1 MKLPTSLRTVLATA
15 CLVLFAAGCDGRSAQ
30 PWHYW
35 IPFALMATVLFI
47 VFVAFPLGYY
57 LKVYRLKHRGR

>member
-1 MKLPTSLRTVLATA
+1 MPKLTSSLRNSALVALLLVLA
-15 CLVLFAAGCDGRSAQ
+15 GCNKDAAQ

-35 IPFALMATVLFI
+35 IAPLLMFGAVVL
-47 VFVAFPLGYY
+47 VLVVLPLQYY